1 MDELAC
7 ELVQAGIGGR
17 TIAELYQSMTMD
29 EMGTWMAYREK
40 HGPFNQSKRMERG
53 FAMLALLYTQT
64 HSKKGKQ
71 AKLQDFLPYDKPP
84 EIIFG
89 INDGWD
95 D

>member
-17 TIAELYQSMTMD
+17 TIAELHQRMTIA
-29 EMGTWMAYREK
+29 ELNTWMAYREK
-40 HGPFNQSKRMERG
+40 HGPFNQAKRVERG
-53 FAMLALLYTQT
+53 FAMLALLYTQV

-71 AKLQDFLPYDKPP
+71 AKLHDFLPYEKPP
-84 EIIFG
+84 ETIFG
-89 INDGWD
+89 IDDGWD